1 MRAPPPERGT
11 VHRPA
16 HNNPLREI
24 YMRFMPAQR
33 ASPLPPVG
41 RMLLLA
47 VSVSLCFILSTGGAG
62 AQTVDDHG
70 GTFPTATPLPLGSS
84 VAGRIDPG
92 NDRDVFKLELSGAS
106 VITDV
111 WIYTTGDFDT
121 AGWLYD
127 SNGGLLVS
135 NDDLTRGRENNFHLR
150 AILPRG
156 VYYVSVGGDRTETGD
171 YTLHAEAVTDSG
183 SATGTAPLLNLDS
196 PAAGTVDT
204 AGDADYFRLDFT
216 ESINLVLYTRSVNS
230 APIDGHVLDT
240 GGAEILVNIYPLFHE
255 IDGGE
260 ERHGFKIQDDLGPGA
275 YHIKVTTPDG
285 ISSHPVPYTLHA
297 FEDTDYPDFIEEC
310 GAKTRSLNDPQIIDS
325 LYGCQWHLNNRDG
338 EDINVDSVWAGGN
351 KGEGVNIAVV
361 DDGMDYTH
369 GDLAGNVD
377 ASRNHDYTG
386 SGDIHH
392 PFEHHGT
399 KVAGVIAARD
409 NAIGVRG
416 VAPRATIYGYNYLA
430 DSTSLNAADAMTR
443 NGVETAVS
451 NNSWGP
457 TGGPGLGRA
466 NSFWEVAVNAGTRTG
481 YDGKGT
487 FYAFGAGNSHLEGDN
502 SNLNELANYYA
513 VTAVC
518 AVNDQDTRSAYS
530 EMGANLWVCGPS
542 RDRGKG
548 YRGIVTTENSD
559 RYVDDFSGTSAATP
573 VVSGVA
579 ALLRSANPDLTWRD
593 LKLILA
599 ASARKNDAGNP
610 GWEDG
615 ARKYGSGSAADR
627 YHFNHEYGFGVVDA
641 RAAVDLAKMWTNLPP
656 LTNSSAGSG
665 ELDVRIPDPPATGH
679 PTTVT
684 QTLTLDTGI
693 EFTEFVEI
701 NVSFRHGSFR
711 DLEIDLESPSGTVS
725 KLAVPFDTLS
735 DDDDTVDFVP
745 LRGPFRFGS
754 ARHLGED
761 PNGVWKLRLTDRF
774 WIEDGTLGSW
784 GVTVYGHGLTPG
796 PAAVDSV
803 TARGGFLDRCLERSR
818 TDRGSGGHRLRPALY
833 SDRCRRDGGLQLDR
847 GGRRMDR
854 RQPRRPEV
862 RHSRVGRRRPARR
875 TGACGQWRKRRP
887 LVHDCHRNANTGV
900 DQRLCHWRR
909 GTRSGQQPGA
919 RVRLQRAAS
928 GAGTP

>member
-1 MRAPPPERGT
+1 
-11 VHRPA
+11 
-16 HNNPLREI
+16 
-24 YMRFMPAQR
+24 MRFMPAQC
-33 ASPLPPVG
+33 ASPFPSVG
-41 RMLLLA
+41 RILLLA
-47 VSVSLCFILSTGGAG
+47 VSVSLFFILSAGEAG

-92 NDRDVFKLELSGAS
+92 NDWDVFKLDLSGAS

-150 AILPRG
+150 AILPSG

-216 ESINLVLYTRSVNS
+216 ESTNLVLYARSVNS
-230 APIDGHVLDT
+230 APIDGHVLDA

-351 KGEGVNIAVV
+351 KGEGVNITVV

-399 KVAGVIAARD
+399 KVAGIIAARD
-409 NAIGVRG
+409 NGIGVRG
-416 VAPRATIYGYNYLA
+416 VAPRAIIYGYNFLA

-466 NSFWEVAVNAGTRTG
+466 NSFWELAVNAGTRTG
-481 YDGKGT
+481 YDGKGI

-542 RDRGKG
+542 SDRGKG

-656 LTNSSAGSG
+656 LTSSSAGSG
-665 ELDVRIPDPPATGH
+665 ELDVRIPDSPATGH

-693 EFTEFVEI
+693 EFTEFVE
-701 NVSFRHGSFR
+701 SQ
-711 DLEIDLESPSGTVS
+711 
-725 KLAVPFDTLS
+725 
-735 DDDDTVDFVP
+735 
-745 LRGPFRFGS
+745 
-754 ARHLGED
+754 
-761 PNGVWKLRLTDRF
+761 
-774 WIEDGTLGSW
+774 
-784 GVTVYGHGLTPG
+784 
-796 PAAVDSV
+796 
-803 TARGGFLDRCLERSR
+803 CL
-818 TDRGSGGHRLRPALY
+818 L
-833 SDRCRRDGGLQLDR
+833 
-847 GGRRMDR
+847 
-854 RQPRRPEV
+854 
-862 RHSRVGRRRPARR
+862 PARFFPGLGDR
-875 TGACGQWRKRRP
+875 AGVAVRDCFQTGRP
-887 LVHDCHRNANTGV
+887 IRYL
-900 DQRLCHWRR
+900 
-909 GTRSGQQPGA
+909 
-919 RVRLQRAAS
+919 
-928 GAGTP
+928 

>member
-1 MRAPPPERGT
+1 M
-11 VHRPA
+11 
-16 HNNPLREI
+16 
-24 YMRFMPAQR
+24 
-33 ASPLPPVG
+33 
-41 RMLLLA
+41 
-47 VSVSLCFILSTGGAG
+47 
-62 AQTVDDHG
+62 
-70 GTFPTATPLPLGSS
+70 
-84 VAGRIDPG
+84 
-92 NDRDVFKLELSGAS
+92 
-106 VITDV
+106 
-111 WIYTTGDFDT
+111 TTG
-121 AGWLYD
+121 W
-127 SNGGLLVS
+127 
-135 NDDLTRGRENNFHLR
+135 
-150 AILPRG
+150 
-156 VYYVSVGGDRTETGD
+156 
-171 YTLHAEAVTDSG
+171 
-183 SATGTAPLLNLDS
+183 
-196 PAAGTVDT
+196 
-204 AGDADYFRLDFT
+204 
-216 ESINLVLYTRSVNS
+216 
-230 APIDGHVLDT
+230 
-240 GGAEILVNIYPLFHE
+240 
-255 IDGGE
+255 
-260 ERHGFKIQDDLGPGA
+260 
-275 YHIKVTTPDG
+275 TTP
-285 ISSHPVPYTLHA
+285 T
-297 FEDTDYPDFIEEC
+297 
-310 GAKTRSLNDPQIIDS
+310 
-325 LYGCQWHLNNRDG
+325 
-338 EDINVDSVWAGGN
+338 
-351 KGEGVNIAVV
+351 
-361 DDGMDYTH
+361 

-399 KVAGVIAARD
+399 KVAGIIAARD

-416 VAPRATIYGYNYLA
+416 VAPRATIYGHNFLA
-430 DSTSLNAADAMTR
+430 VSTDLNRADAMTR

-466 NSFWEVAVNAGTRTG
+466 NSFWELAVNAGTRTG

-627 YHFNHEYGFGVVDA
+627 YHFNHEYGFGMVDTW
-641 RAAVDLAKMWTNLPP
+641 AAVDLAKTWTNLPP
-656 LTNSSAGSG
+656 LTSSSAGSG
-665 ELDVRIPDPPATGH
+665 ELDVRIPDSPATGH

-711 DLEIDLESPSGTVS
+711 DLDVELESPSGAVS
-725 KLAVPFDTLS
+725 KLAVPFDTYS
-735 DDDDTVDFVP
+735 DDDPYVDFVP

-754 ARHLGED
+754 ARHLGEN
-761 PNGVWKLRLTDRF
+761 PNGVWKLRVTDRF
-774 WIEDGTLGSW
+774 WIEDGTLDSW
-784 GVTVYGHGLTPG
+784 GVTVYGHGPTPG

-803 TARGGFLDRCLERSR
+803 TPGA
-818 TDRGSGGHRLRPALY
+818 GSLTVAWRAPG
-833 SDRCRRDGGLQLDR
+833 
-847 GGRRMDR
+847 
-854 RQPRRPEV
+854 
-862 RHSRVGRRRPARR
+862 R
-875 TGACGQWRKRRP
+875 TGGPAVTAYDLRYIQTVVDETVDSTGPWWKTYGPPP
-887 LVHDCHRNANTGV
+887 L
-900 DQRLCHWRR
+900 
-909 GTRSGQQPGA
+909 
-919 RVRLQRAAS
+919 
-928 GAGTP
+928 AGTWSMSSPHWSAARNTTCR